1 MEKETNLEHYKEILK
16 RIVKENYKDP
26 RMIFYSIQNY
36 IDPEIKSTSSK
47 YTDSILEWMVQ
58 EYKQK
63 LLDKVEKKYLSEVIR
78 PFRKE
83 VKAIRKQ
90 EDPADPAGKEY
101 IQICLEKD
109 RMNLPREKDLM
120 TFPSFEKGEMYEG
133 LEPYKNYTPEE
144 LGL

>member
-1 MEKETNLEHYKEILK
+1 MKKETNLEYYLPELK
-16 RIVKENYKDP
+16 MLVKEAYGSPKL
-26 RMIFYSIQNY
+26 IFTRIKRHM
-36 IDPEIKSTSSK
+36 DPEIKSTQDT
-47 YTDSILEWMVQ
+47 YTGDILDWMAQPHEMSILDS
-58 EYKQK
+58 K
-63 LLDKVEKKYLSEVIR
+63 EKKYLSEVIR

-83 VKAIRKQ
+83 VRAIRKQ